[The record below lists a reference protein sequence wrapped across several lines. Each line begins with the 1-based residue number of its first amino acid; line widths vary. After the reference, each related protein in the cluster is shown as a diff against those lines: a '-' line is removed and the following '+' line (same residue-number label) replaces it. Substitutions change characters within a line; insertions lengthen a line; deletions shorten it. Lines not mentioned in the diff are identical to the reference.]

1 MRGELVLIMKKMYQ
15 YLVIFS
21 CKKDGVLGACTVVS
35 QIYRNKK
42 IKSFNDINALTA
54 YLTETNEGV
63 SNVGITN
70 FILLGRHKV

>member
-1 MRGELVLIMKKMYQ
+1 MWGPILIMKKMYQ
-15 YLVIFS
+15 YLVTFS
-21 CKKDGVLGACTVVS
+21 CKKDGFLGACTVVS
-35 QIYRNKK
+35 QIYRDKK

-63 SNVGITN
+63 SNVGIMN

>member
-1 MRGELVLIMKKMYQ
+1 MKKKMYQ
-15 YLVIFS
+15 YLVTFS
-21 CKKDGVLGACTVVS
+21 CKKDGFLGAYTVVS
-35 QIYRNKK
+35 QIYRDKK